1 MDDPGEV
8 LRRHGLRMTGQRR
21 RVLGAL
27 TRRSHLTPD
36 AIAALVAADGGAELP
51 PSTIYRTL
59 EALEEVGLVD
69 HTHLDHR
76 APTYHRAG
84 GHGHLHLRCRECG
97 RVIEIDPGVAAD
109 LVDTVRD
116 ATGFVAD
123 PTHMAIHG
131 RCADCTATDTD
142 TDTEGGA

>member
-8 LRRHGLRMTGQRR
+8 LRRHGLRMTEQRR

-36 AIAALVAADGGAELP
+36 DVATMVAADGGRELP

-59 EALEEVGLVD
+59 DALEEVGLVE

-84 GHGHLHLRCRECG
+84 RHGHLHLRCRECA
-97 RVIEIDPGVAAD
+97 RVVEVDPATATPFVHA
-109 LVDTVRD
+109 LREQ
-116 ATGFVAD
+116 TGFVAD
-123 PTHMAIHG
+123 LTHMAIHG
-131 RCADCTATDTD
+131 LCAECA

>member
-8 LRRHGLRMTGQRR
+8 LRDHGLRMTEQRR
-21 RVLGAL
+21 RVLAAL

-36 AIAALVAADGGAELP
+36 AVAALVSADGGSALP

-59 EALEEVGLVD
+59 DALEEVGLVE

-76 APTYHRAG
+76 APTYRRAG
-84 GHGHLHLRCRECG
+84 SHGHLHLRCRTCG
-97 RVIEIDPGVAAD
+97 RLIEIDPSLAD
-109 LVDTVRD
+109 VFVGQVR
-116 ATGFVAD
+116 AETGFVAD
-123 PTHMAIHG
+123 MTHMAIHG
-131 RCADCTATDTD
+131 RCADCA

>member
-8 LRRHGLRMTGQRR
+8 LRRHGLRMTEQRR

-27 TRRSHLTPD
+27 THRSHLTPD
-36 AIAALVAADGGAELP
+36 AIAALVATDGGPELP

-59 EALEEVGLVD
+59 DALEEVGLVE

-84 GHGHLHLRCRECG
+84 RHGHLHLRCRECG
-97 RVIEIDPGVAAD
+97 RVSEIDPTVAAPF
-109 LVDTVRD
+109 VATVRD
-116 ATGFVAD
+116 TTGFDAD
-123 PTHMAIHG
+123 LTHMAIHG
-131 RCADCTATDTD
+131 RCAECADPDP
-142 TDTEGGA
+142 EGGA

>member
-1 MDDPGEV
+1 MGDMDDPGEV
-8 LRRHGLRMTGQRR
+8 LRRHGLRMTEQRR

-27 TRRSHLTPD
+27 TQRSHLTPD
-36 AIAALVAADGGAELP
+36 AIAALVAGDGGPELP

-59 EALEEVGLVD
+59 EALEEVGLVE

-84 GHGHLHLRCRECG
+84 WHGHLHLRCRGCG
-97 RVIEIDPGVAAD
+97 RVVEVDPTVAEPLVERLRAETGFTAD
-109 LVDTVRD
+109 L
-116 ATGFVAD
+116 
-123 PTHMAIHG
+123 THMAIHG
-131 RCADCTATDTD
+131 HCATCA

>member
-8 LRRHGLRMTGQRR
+8 LRRHGLRMTEQRR

-36 AIAALVAADGGAELP
+36 AIVALVAADGGPELP

-59 EALEEVGLVD
+59 DALEEVGLVE

-84 GHGHLHLRCRECG
+84 QHGHLHLRCRDCG
-97 RVIEIDPGVAAD
+97 RVTEVDPTLATPF
-109 LVDTVRD
+109 VDALRGT
-116 ATGFVAD
+116 TGFVAELS
-123 PTHMAIHG
+123 HMAIHG
-131 RCADCTATDTD
+131 RCADCAADPD
-142 TDTEGGA
+142 SEGGA

>member
-8 LRRHGLRMTGQRR
+8 LRRHGLRMTEQRR
-21 RVLGAL
+21 RVLSAL

-36 AIAALVAADGGAELP
+36 AIVALVGSDGGPQLP

-59 EALEEVGLVD
+59 DALEEVGLVE

-84 GHGHLHLRCRECG
+84 RHGHLHLRCRSCG
-97 RVIEIDPGVAAD
+97 RVVEVDPAFAEDFTERLRGETGFDAD
-109 LVDTVRD
+109 L
-116 ATGFVAD
+116 
-123 PTHMAIHG
+123 THMAIHG
-131 RCADCTATDTD
+131 HCAECA

>member
-8 LRRHGLRMTGQRR
+8 LRRHGLRMTEQRR

-36 AIAALVAADGGAELP
+36 DVATMVAADGGRELP

-59 EALEEVGLVD
+59 DALEEVGLVE

-84 GHGHLHLRCRECG
+84 RHGHLHLRCRECA
-97 RVIEIDPGVAAD
+97 RVVEGDPATATPFVHA
-109 LVDTVRD
+109 LREQ
-116 ATGFVAD
+116 TGFVAD
-123 PTHMAIHG
+123 LTHMAIHG
-131 RCADCTATDTD
+131 LCAECA